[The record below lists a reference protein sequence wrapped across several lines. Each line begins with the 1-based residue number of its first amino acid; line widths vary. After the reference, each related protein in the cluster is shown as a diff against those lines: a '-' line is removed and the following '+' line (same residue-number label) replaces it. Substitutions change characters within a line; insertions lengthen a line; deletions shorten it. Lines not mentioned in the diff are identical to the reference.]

1 MTGWCL
7 AGLCKSELISRGT
20 RPAEQFDVKWLRSKE
35 RGRMCWPRSIEP
47 TSVRAQAVPRH
58 VGVILDGNHRHG
70 RQRHLTDPEE
80 VYAVGRQAR

>member
-1 MTGWCL
+1 
-7 AGLCKSELISRGT
+7 
-20 RPAEQFDVKWLRSKE
+20 
-35 RGRMCWPRSIEP
+35 MCWPRSIEP

-58 VGVILDGNHRHG
+58 VGVILDGNHSHG